1 LLLNP
6 TRDPITVSPP
16 QPRVR
21 PEELADRKQAL
32 HWFQAE
38 RPVLLAAI
46 GQAASSGFS
55 AHAWQ
60 LPWTA
65 TTFFH
70 WRGYWQ
76 DLAATQQSALAA
88 ARDLDDHPGQAQA
101 HRHLGRA
108 QIRLGAYA
116 DASAHLAEAL
126 DLGRLAEHGSRRGA
140 GSAPPAAAGALSP
153 GRYVLARTA
162 PTGRGGSCQAGNR
175 RPGRWRQ
182 G

>member
-65 TTFFH
+65 TTFFP
-70 WRGYWQ
+70 
-76 DLAATQQSALAA
+76 LARVL
-88 ARDLDDHPGQAQA
+88 
-101 HRHLGRA
+101 
-108 QIRLGAYA
+108 
-116 DASAHLAEAL
+116 
-126 DLGRLAEHGSRRGA
+126 A
-140 GSAPPAAAGALSP
+140 GSGGDPAV
-153 GRYVLARTA
+153 R
-162 PTGRGGSCQAGNR
+162 TGRRAGS
-175 RPGRWRQ
+175 
-182 G
+182 